1 MRSKEVKDLSLRP
14 QGRLQPDFHIPGV
27 AAALFAI
34 CLLVNVVGTMLM
46 TQNGISSDAVI
57 GSWTVLW
64 ILVGTFLLFSL
75 KIASQWEKAVVLRLG
90 KFHRLA
96 GPGSFWVFPIVD
108 TLANWID
115 HRVMVTPF
123 SAEKTLTKD
132 TVPVDVDA
140 VLFWVVWDA
149 EKAALEVAD
158 YRAAIAWAAQ
168 TALREIIGQSVLADI
183 LVGRAKMDAD
193 LQKIIDERTTPWG
206 ITVQSVEIRDVIIP
220 PDLEDAMS
228 RQAQAERER
237 QSRIIL
243 GESEEQIAAS
253 FAEASKA
260 YIHNPTALHL
270 RAMNMLFEGL
280 KEKGALVI
288 VPSSAIDTM
297 NLGGLSGM
305 VSLAQQNLP
314 PEKENKGILP
324 ASHRDGDPSPSPP
337 LSRNY
342 YNESLNY
349 LPGTCAGRD
358 HFPHRLPASQT
369 GLPFGRPGHPG
380 RGEYPAGHQRRGLP
394 GLLAGLQPGYDYR
407 HPRVAIHR
415 PGSPAPKSQ
424 RQVRLLSRR
433 GTRTLEQQGLCGVP
447 PELQV

>member
-1 MRSKEVKDLSLRP
+1 MAPSDFSKGQNP
-14 QGRLQPDFHIPGV
+14 RLAERQQPNLHVSGIAG
-27 AAALFAI
+27 ALFTI
-34 CLLVNVVGTMLM
+34 CLLIG
-46 TQNGISSDAVI
+46 VI
-57 GSWTVLW
+57 GTILFTIRYPSNEVLPPVWTLAW
-64 ILVGTFLLFSL
+64 LVIGCFFLFSL
-75 KIASQWEKAVVLRLG
+75 KVASQWEKAIVLRLG
-90 KFHRLA
+90 KFLRLA
-96 GPGSFWVFPIVD
+96 GPGVFWLIPIMD
-108 TLANWID
+108 TVANWID

-168 TALREIIGQSVLADI
+168 TALREIIGQSMLADI
-183 LVGRAKMDAD
+183 LIGRAKMDAD

-237 QSRIIL
+237 QARVIL
-243 GESEEQIAAS
+243 GESEKQIADS

-260 YIHNPTALHL
+260 YINNPTALHL

-288 VPSSAIDTM
+288 VPSSAVDTM

-305 VSLAQQNLP
+305 VSLALQNRP
-314 PEKENKGILP
+314 KDEKK
-324 ASHRDGDPSPSPP
+324 
-337 LSRNY
+337 
-342 YNESLNY
+342 
-349 LPGTCAGRD
+349 
-358 HFPHRLPASQT
+358 
-369 GLPFGRPGHPG
+369 
-380 RGEYPAGHQRRGLP
+380 
-394 GLLAGLQPGYDYR
+394 
-407 HPRVAIHR
+407 
-415 PGSPAPKSQ
+415 
-424 RQVRLLSRR
+424 
-433 GTRTLEQQGLCGVP
+433 
-447 PELQV
+447 